1 MSYRSKVLAL
11 SATLVALLLI
21 YGAGI
26 VFSPARVAARSE
38 RTSLLKGQA
47 SEAAAVSLG
56 SPRGQAGGPSL
67 EFSREGGT
75 WVLLDQ
81 GRGLPLVASRV
92 EALLSGLAAVKRLS
106 PRSEAATGLEGFGL
120 GPGAGRRIVVK
131 SASGKVMAD
140 FELGGY
146 GPTGDEVYLR
156 LGGTGTIYAAPGS
169 FASALG
175 QERQAW
181 LDLKVIQPPLKPE
194 EVSSLDLRSSLR
206 LPGKEGAGLAWK
218 ASRKDGGWV
227 SPQAS
232 YEAVSVESVLRSIL
246 NLEGQDIVALPPA
259 QAFSK
264 VQASLELGLEK
275 GGKIVME
282 VGASAG
288 EERYYLRSSSGGQV
302 YLVSGYSL
310 GNLLRMPQAKE

>member
-1 MSYRSKVLAL
+1 MSYRSKVVAL
-11 SATLVALLLI
+11 SATLVVLLLI

-26 VFSPARVAARSE
+26 VFSPERATARSE

-47 SEAAAVSLG
+47 SEAAALSLG
-56 SPRGQAGGPSL
+56 SPQAQSGGPSL
-67 EFSREGGT
+67 EFSREGGS

-92 EALLSGLAAVKRLS
+92 ESLLSGLASVERLS
-106 PRSEAATGLEGFGL
+106 PRSEATTGLEAFGL
-120 GPGAGRRIVVK
+120 GPGQGRRIVVR
-131 SASGKVMAD
+131 STTGKVMAD

-169 FASALG
+169 FAAALA

-181 LDLKVIQPPLKPE
+181 LDLKVIQPPAKPE
-194 EVSSLDLRSSLR
+194 DVSSLDLRSSLG
-206 LPGKEGAGLAWK
+206 LSGKARADLAWR
-218 ASRKDGGWV
+218 ASRKDGGWA
-227 SPQAS
+227 SPQGA
-232 YEAVSVESVLRSIL
+232 YEAVSVESILRSIL
-246 NLEGQDIVALPPA
+246 NLEGQDVVALPPA

-264 VQASLELGLEK
+264 VQARLELGLEK
-275 GGKIVME
+275 GGKIVLE

-310 GNLLRMPQAKE
+310 GNLLRMPQAQ